1 MNIYLRLLKYL
12 APSKSRIITV
22 FFVSIL
28 TSLFSV
34 ISIYSVLPLLNAVFS
49 SGQPQQTSPTAPG
62 VSLPNMPE
70 LQSAKTTAM
79 PVNAD
84 VEFPEKLTDTK
95 ALKAWAT
102 VKFQRLFDAGSREET
117 LLRICLFLIGAFFLK
132 NLFSYLNG
140 QLIFRIQTLTAKNL
154 RDDVFSSIVEMQI
167 DYFNQNRVGTL
178 MNYVHNEVSA
188 VNNMISSTF
197 VNLLQNPF
205 SMLVYVVVLLVL
217 SWKLTLFAI
226 VTSLLIFG
234 IMRAIGKRIKS
245 MARRLRD
252 VMGNMNSVLQE
263 KFSGIKV
270 IKSSAFE
277 DVEVSRFKQ
286 FTRDY
291 RKLDIRI
298 NRLKN
303 IISPL
308 NETLLIAAVAMVLW
322 YGGLQVF
329 AGKMTST
336 ELLLFAF
343 TLYSVMGPFK
353 TFSSMSTQIHI
364 GMASAEKLFELL
376 DTRPDIVN
384 GTKKIDGFSHTIR
397 FEEVSFRYRKE
408 PDAPFVLDKV
418 SFEIRKGEM
427 VALVGQSGSGK
438 STAVDLLL
446 RFYDVESGRI
456 TIDGIDIKEY
466 DYKQLRQMIGV
477 VSQEVILFNDTIE
490 QNIAYGIRN
499 GIDHVQIERAA
510 RLANAHGFIMEKP
523 EGYQTLVGDRGI
535 QLSGGQRQRLAIAR
549 AMVRN
554 PELLIFD
561 EATSALDNESEKV
574 VQEAIDHAMED
585 RTALVVAHRLS
596 TVRNADRIIV
606 LERGRVIESG
616 SHNELLEMNGNYKH
630 LFDIQFSDKTNEN
643 PASLAVGKREKSR
656 G

>member
-1 MNIYLRLLKYL
+1 MNIYLRLLNYL
-12 APSKSRIITV
+12 APSKSRIVVV

-34 ISIYSVLPLLNAVFS
+34 ISIYSVLPLLNTVFTS
-49 SGQPQQTSPTAPG
+49 NQPQQTSASAPG
-62 VSLPNMPE
+62 VKLPNMPE
-70 LQSAKTTAM
+70 LQNAKTQAM
-79 PVNAD
+79 PVDAD
-84 VEFPEKLTDTK
+84 VKFPEKLTDTK
-95 ALKAWAT
+95 ALKTWAT
-102 VKFQRLFDAGSREET
+102 AKFQQLFDAGSREET

-132 NLFSYLNG
+132 NLFIYLNG
-140 QLIFRIQTLTAKNL
+140 QLIFRIQTRTAKTL

-178 MNYVHNEVSA
+178 MNYVHNEVSS

-205 SMLVYVVVLLVL
+205 SILVYVVVLLVL
-217 SWKLTLFAI
+217 SWKLTLFAS
-226 VTSLLIFG
+226 VTSLLIFA
-234 IMRAIGKRIKS
+234 IMRLIGKRIKS

-252 VMGNMNSVLQE
+252 LMGNMNSVLQE

-277 DVEVSRFKQ
+277 DVEVRRFKQ

-308 NETLLIAAVAMVLW
+308 NETFLIGAVAMVLW

-353 TFSSMSTQIHI
+353 TFSTMSTQIHI

-384 GTKKIDGFSHTIR
+384 GTRKIDGFSHSIR

-418 SFEIRKGEM
+418 SFEIKKGEM

-446 RFYDVESGRI
+446 RFYDVNSGRI

-466 DYKQLRQMIGV
+466 DYKQLRQIIGV

-499 GIDHVQIERAA
+499 GIDPEQIERAA
-510 RLANAHGFIMEKP
+510 RLANAHNFIIEKP
-523 EGYQTLVGDRGI
+523 EGYKTLVGDRGI

-574 VQEAIDHAMED
+574 VQEAIDHAMEN

-606 LERGRVIESG
+606 MERGRVIESG
-616 SHNELLEMNGNYKH
+616 SHEALLEMNGTYKH
-630 LFDIQFSDKTNEN
+630 LYDIQFS
-643 PASLAVGKREKSR
+643 EKS
-656 G
+656 GDKPGY

>member
-12 APSKSRIITV
+12 APSKSRIVIV

-49 SGQPQQTSPTAPG
+49 SGQPQQTSTKTPG
-62 VSLPNMPE
+62 VRLPNMPE
-70 LQSAKTTAM
+70 LQSTKTQAM
-79 PVNAD
+79 PVDAD

-95 ALKAWAT
+95 ALKTWAT
-102 VKFQRLFDAGSREET
+102 AKFQRLFDAGSREET
-117 LLRICLFLIGAFFLK
+117 LLRICLFLISAFFLK
-132 NLFSYLNG
+132 NLFAYLNG
-140 QLIFRIQTLTAKNL
+140 QLIFRIQTRTAKNL

-178 MNYVHNEVSA
+178 MNYVHNEVSS
-188 VNNMISSTF
+188 VNAMISSTF

-226 VTSLLIFG
+226 ATSLLIFG
-234 IMRAIGKRIKS
+234 IMRLIGKRIKS

-308 NETLLIAAVAMVLW
+308 NETLLISAVALVLW

-384 GTKKIDGFSHTIR
+384 GTRKIDGFSHSIR
-397 FEEVSFRYRKE
+397 FEEVCFRYRKE
-408 PDAPFVLDKV
+408 PDAPYVLDKV
-418 SFEIRKGEM
+418 SFEIHKGEM

-438 STAVDLLL
+438 STTVDLLL

-466 DYKQLRQMIGV
+466 DYKQLRQIIGV

-499 GIDHVQIERAA
+499 GIDHEQVERAA
-510 RLANAHGFIMEKP
+510 RLANAHSFIMDKP
-523 EGYQTLVGDRGI
+523 EGYKTLVGDRGL

-574 VQEAIDHAMED
+574 VQEAIDHALEN
-585 RTALVVAHRLS
+585 RTALIVAHRLS

-606 LERGRVIESG
+606 MERGRVIESG
-616 SHNELLEMNGNYKH
+616 SHAELLEMNGTYKY
-630 LFDIQFSDKTNEN
+630 LFDLQFTEK
-643 PASLAVGKREKSR
+643 PGKKPVSR
-656 G
+656 A

>member
-1 MNIYLRLLKYL
+1 MNIYPRLLKYL
-12 APSKSRIITV
+12 APSKSRIVIV

-49 SGQPQQTSPTAPG
+49 SGQPQQTSTAAPG
-62 VSLPNMPE
+62 IRLPNMPE
-70 LQSAKTTAM
+70 LQSAKTQAM
-79 PVNAD
+79 PVDAN
-84 VEFPEKLTDTK
+84 VEFPEKLSDTK

-102 VKFQRLFDAGSREET
+102 VKFQKLFDGGSREET

-140 QLIFRIQTLTAKNL
+140 QLIFRIQTRTAKNL

-178 MNYVHNEVSA
+178 MNYVHNEVSS
-188 VNNMISSTF
+188 VNSMISSTF

-205 SMLVYVVVLLVL
+205 SVLVYVVVLMVL

-226 VTSLLIFG
+226 ITSLLIFG
-234 IMRAIGKRIKS
+234 IMRAIGKRVKS

-303 IISPL
+303 IIGPL
-308 NETLLIAAVAMVLW
+308 NETLLIAAVALVLW
-322 YGGLQVF
+322 FGGLQVF
-329 AGKMTST
+329 EGKMTST

-376 DTRPDIVN
+376 DTKPDIVN
-384 GTKKIDGFSHTIR
+384 GTRKIEGFSRSIR

-418 SFEIRKGEM
+418 SFEIPKGEM

-456 TIDGIDIKEY
+456 TIDGIDIKEF

-477 VSQEVILFNDTIE
+477 VSQEVILFNDSIE

-499 GIDHVQIERAA
+499 GIDHAQVERAA
-510 RLANAHGFIMEKP
+510 RLANAHNFIMEKP
-523 EGYQTLVGDRGI
+523 EGYRTLVGDRGI

-616 SHNELLEMNGNYKH
+616 SHEELLKQDGTYKH
-630 LFDIQFSDKTNEN
+630 LYDIQFSDKTNEN
-643 PASLAVGKREKSR
+643 PAS
-656 G
+656 